1 MSTIHNDQRRMS
13 ITSTNTSIT
22 NNYRSKR
29 LGSIDITKEAKIKRV
44 TFSSDFVNI
53 IPVESWKMYNIDCS
67 IFPCEYQ
74 SQSEPREKNK
84 EKIKCNC
91 ILY

>member
-22 NNYRSKR
+22 NNDRSKR

-53 IPVESWKMYNIDCS
+53 IPVES
-67 IFPCEYQ
+67 
-74 SQSEPREKNK
+74 
-84 EKIKCNC
+84 
-91 ILY
+91 